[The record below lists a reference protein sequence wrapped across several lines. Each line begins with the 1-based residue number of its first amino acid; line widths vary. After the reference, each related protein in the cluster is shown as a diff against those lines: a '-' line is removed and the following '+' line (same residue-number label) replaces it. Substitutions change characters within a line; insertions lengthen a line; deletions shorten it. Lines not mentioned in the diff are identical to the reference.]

1 MAEIKFQQDRKRF
14 LILPALCSIRAA
26 CAAVPLEWIATP
38 QRPAPAT
45 FDRFHGESLVFRCT
59 FSGFGALP
67 FDGASD
73 VRLWYQTNGMGAAW
87 WSLPA
92 TVSSN
97 ALFATFPPGADPGA
111 ERLSVF
117 FGAPSNAYAAAQV
130 RFRNSPGATPNH
142 LDPPS
147 VLDWQ
152 AELDTATNSLMS
164 DIYTKDET
172 DARIVELAPS
182 PDMSGVVH
190 GDDREEDK
198 SQFEDG
204 LKFRA
209 SDSEGGNMR
218 LRVQDPL
225 DNGISWYSQSS
236 GTTLGSPFFRVN
248 ASGIRHPTDRATPY
262 KLSTWDEITRAH
274 SILES
279 MPTHTGQTGNNYEFP
294 VSAGAVLNWFWGLTD
309 FPTGAV
315 EKIRNAV
322 ITTND
327 VCNIATNEVIELSE
341 WKFRG
346 WGGYDLGDSVYEV
359 IELGQDWAGRYEFR
373 LERDGTQIFENA
385 LSNGQDPLVLVFEDG
400 SGEGVDATRNRFI
413 RNSLG
418 LARLTDI
425 PTNHVTHAELEEAIG
440 AIPEVDTS
448 NLATKGELSPIQSS
462 VNSMWATLYG
472 ENVWITITNYMRQ
485 VANTV
490 PSLRLWEVRDSQ
502 TNMVYSSAEEIE
514 HVATQKVNEA
524 KLEIKG
530 MIPRTAWGSYQSSGE
545 ENPSSNAVTV
555 VNSSKIM
562 LTGGGE
568 WYRTVETGGRAIWVL
583 KTNGMMTLGGDTNG
597 YFRVCDAE
605 GNAQIE
611 VVKTA
616 DQTVSAVP
624 SETTFADGDFT
635 VTFNAGGTT
644 HPTASCALDLGDDFE
659 TEDGSGNIN
668 SLGIS
673 ISWAKNSDN
682 LWAAT
687 VHQDNPSDK
696 LFLYAKALLQGEN
709 LVRNNAPT
717 SLDGGIYINN
727 VKYRLVPYSTGGKTY
742 MTLEAW
748 Q

>member
-1 MAEIKFQQDRKRF
+1 MKIKSMLISATVCAVALSANSAE
-14 LILPALCSIRAA
+14 
-26 CAAVPLEWIATP
+26 PLSWERTP
-38 QRPAPAT
+38 NRPAPAQ
-45 FDRFHGESLVFRCT
+45 FDVFHGESLDFRCT
-59 FSGFGALP
+59 FTGFGALP
-67 FDGASD
+67 FAGASD

-87 WSLPA
+87 WSIPA

-97 ALFATFPPGADPGA
+97 ALAATFTPDRDPGA
-111 ERLSVF
+111 ERLAVF

-130 RFRNSPGATPNH
+130 RFRNSPGAHPND
-142 LDPPS
+142 LEPPS

-152 AELDTATNSLMS
+152 VELSSATNALAVSLS
-164 DIYTKDET
+164 
-172 DARIVELAPS
+172 
-182 PDMSGVVH
+182 
-190 GDDREEDK
+190 
-198 SQFEDG
+198 SQ
-204 LKFRA
+204 
-209 SDSEGGNMR
+209 M
-218 LRVQDPL
+218 
-225 DNGISWYSQSS
+225 SQSATNYTDEAVGELKRQLEVGEVYVSNADFAENSENSRIADIAYGLQNHS
-236 GTTLGSPFFRVN
+236 GYDERT
-248 ASGIRHPTDRATPY
+248 A
-262 KLSTWDEITRAH
+262 DEIFAQLDAASR
-274 SILES
+274 
-279 MPTHTGQTGNNYEFP
+279 
-294 VSAGAVLNWFWGLTD
+294 
-309 FPTGAV
+309 
-315 EKIRNAV
+315 

-327 VCNIATNEVIELSE
+327 VCGIVTNEVPAFYSPWNFSPSAPEGFWYYLLFSEYLGETYWILLRLPLSVTPE
-341 WKFRG
+341 EAAGFNDDNEG
-346 WGGYDLGDSVYEV
+346 DWGMYAIDENSG
-359 IELGQDWAGRYEFR
+359 ATR
-373 LERDGTQIFENA
+373 LDTFVHFVQM
-385 LSNGQDPLVLVFEDG
+385 G
-400 SGEGVDATRNRFI
+400 SGITASRTYVQAHNA
-413 RNSLG
+413 LG
-418 LARLTDI
+418 LARMKDI
-425 PTNHVTHAELEEAIG
+425 PTNHVTHAELKEAINS
-440 AIPEVDTS
+440 IPEVDTS
-448 NLATKGELSPIQSS
+448 NLATKAELTPIQSS

-472 ENVWITITNYMRQ
+472 ENVWIAITNHMRQ

-490 PSLRLWEVRDSQ
+490 PSLRLWEVRASQ

-514 HVATQKVNEA
+514 HVASQKVNEV

-616 DQTVSAVP
+616 DLTVSAVP
-624 SETTFADGDFT
+624 SATTFVDGDFT
-635 VTFNAGGTT
+635 VTFNAGGST

-682 LWAAT
+682 LWVAT

-717 SLDGGIYINN
+717 ALDGGIYINGA
-727 VKYRLVPYSTGGKTY
+727 KYRIVPYSTGDKTY